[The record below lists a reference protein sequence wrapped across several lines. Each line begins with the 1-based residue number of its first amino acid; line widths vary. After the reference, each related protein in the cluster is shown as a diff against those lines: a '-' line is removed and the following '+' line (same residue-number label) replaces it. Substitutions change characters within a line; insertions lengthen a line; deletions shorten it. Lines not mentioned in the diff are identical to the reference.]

1 MDTFEQL
8 REILQRRIGT
18 PPEQITPESKLEE
31 IGVDSL
37 LLLDLMFEME
47 DKFNVKLPND
57 LPRPETVAEMIKVF
71 DELKPS
77 DAQ

>member
-1 MDTFEQL
+1 MDTLEQL

-18 PPEQITPESKLEE
+18 PPDQINPDSKLTE

-47 DKFNVKLPND
+47 DKFGVKLPND
-57 LPRPETVAEMIKVF
+57 LPRPETVAELITVF
-71 DELKPS
+71 EELKPR
-77 DAQ
+77 DPQ